1 MGNCL
6 RSSNLRSQVHDEEQD
21 QFEFQN
27 TNINYQEKKL
37 IVNGDSDQGMK
48 VKIVLTK
55 EELEW
60 LMYELKL
67 NNNTTNGGGGRF
79 SKKLEEA
86 LAEIERNRA
95 LKAAI
100 SNNSCWQPSL
110 ESISEEVDESER

>member
-27 TNINYQEKKL
+27 TNINSQEKKL

-67 NNNTTNGGGGRF
+67 NNHNTNGGAGR
-79 SKKLEEA
+79 LEEA